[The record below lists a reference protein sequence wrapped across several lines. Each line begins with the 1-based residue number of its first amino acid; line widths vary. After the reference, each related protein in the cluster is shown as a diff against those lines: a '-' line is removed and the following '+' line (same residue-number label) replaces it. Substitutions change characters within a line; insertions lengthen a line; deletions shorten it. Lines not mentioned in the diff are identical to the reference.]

1 MTAQVVGIEWVKGK
15 MPTMADADYNCQLW
29 VSGIAE
35 NTGRRVVGIMPYA
48 KAVEALKS
56 GMCDSWADTGL
67 RLPEPPVFSEEPKP

>member
-1 MTAQVVGIEWVKGK
+1 MTAHVVGIEWIKGE
-15 MPTMADADYNCQLW
+15 MPTMADADYNCSLW

-35 NTGRRVVGIMPYA
+35 NTGNRMVGMMPYA

-67 RLPEPPVFSEEPKP
+67 KLPEPPDFGDD